1 MPYYQY
7 SQASRT
13 EIKKWIT
20 ETISQDILQ
29 EILSNISPYADPD
42 FHIDALRDVSCKETK
57 NPKYNQPES
66 KDELNHVI
74 TMKDLAKS
82 YVHSS
87 DLQMERGI
95 L

>member
-1 MPYYQY
+1 ML
-7 SQASRT
+7 
-13 EIKKWIT
+13 
-20 ETISQDILQ
+20 IL
-29 EILSNISPYADPD
+29 IFLLMLFAM
-42 FHIDALRDVSCKETK
+42 FKETK